1 MTSNNIID
9 VNEVDFEYEVITF
22 SQNIP
27 VLVDFWAEWCGPC
40 LSLSPLLE
48 KIVNSSEGRFRLAR
62 VNVDKNPNLVEMF
75 NVHNIPLVKAFSK
88 GQAVSEFVGNQ
99 PENFVRDFI
108 SKIAAPDTLDLEIE
122 KGIGMLVQGNW
133 SESEQIFKSVMDTK
147 PDSPAALLGLSKAYL
162 AQGKADMALAI
173 LNDFPT
179 SREYASA
186 QFLLPLA
193 QTLQKQQQKSF
204 PQENDLDTAFINNI
218 RLAGFGKIQP
228 ALDGLL
234 DILRQDKHYR
244 GKLAQEVILSL
255 LEILG
260 KDSEISQEYRKE
272 LATILF

>member
-1 MTSNNIID
+1 
-9 VNEVDFEYEVITF
+9 
-22 SQNIP
+22 
-27 VLVDFWAEWCGPC
+27 
-40 LSLSPLLE
+40 
-48 KIVNSSEGRFRLAR
+48 
-62 VNVDKNPNLVEMF
+62 
-75 NVHNIPLVKAFSK
+75 
-88 GQAVSEFVGNQ
+88 
-99 PENFVRDFI
+99 
-108 SKIAAPDTLDLEIE
+108 
-122 KGIGMLVQGNW
+122 
-133 SESEQIFKSVMDTK
+133 
-147 PDSPAALLGLSKAYL
+147 
-162 AQGKADMALAI
+162 
-173 LNDFPT
+173 
-179 SREYASA
+179 
-186 QFLLPLA
+186 LLPFA